1 MLAHPPL
8 PDAYPLTPRDASASW
23 PFGARRGSG
32 LWRFPQHALVPTII
46 ESRHMDRDAPIP
58 PLFKGEGGRLA
69 KPSGRVGCVAGEG
82 PHPSRRFRGE
92 PPSPAARGRDKRRP
106 FYALRSSLG
115 ADPSPLQRGGWPI
128 GEAKRTGGVRCR
140 KRPPP
145 VSLLAQRATLPASR
159 RRDKRRRF
167 YALRSSLGA
176 DPSPLQRG

>member
-1 MLAHPPL
+1 MNLSRKATAFTHL
-8 PDAYPLTPRDASASW
+8 YRRR
-23 PFGARRGSG
+23 FVRGS
-32 LWRFPQHALVPTII
+32 R
-46 ESRHMDRDAPIP
+46 APIP

-140 KRPPP
+140 RGPPP
-145 VSLLAQRATLPASR
+145 VSPLPRRATLPRCAWE
-159 RRDKRRRF
+159 
-167 YALRSSLGA
+167 G
-176 DPSPLQRG
+176 